1 MDRRLKSYC
10 ILFVLILFTAVILSG
25 CLSGRTSLEVP
36 DANETQVEETNVQLR
51 MLTTM
56 DGSFASSGIGNEDGY
71 YSLQFNDDGSANI
84 LYTDRSSRQTVYLS
98 NQISSSHDNAT
109 DTSGIE
115 DGATYLMADENSL
128 YFVQSFVGRNMEPTD
143 KIWRLDPNGENR
155 KILMELE
162 PNQRLPQAVA
172 SDGAYL

>member
-36 DANETQVEETNVQLR
+36 DANETLAEETNVQLR

-71 YSLQFNDDGSANI
+71 
-84 LYTDRSSRQTVYLS
+84 
-98 NQISSSHDNAT
+98 
-109 DTSGIE
+109 
-115 DGATYLMADENSL
+115 
-128 YFVQSFVGRNMEPTD
+128 
-143 KIWRLDPNGENR
+143 
-155 KILMELE
+155 
-162 PNQRLPQAVA
+162 
-172 SDGAYL
+172 

>member
-56 DGSFASSGIGNEDGY
+56 DGSFASAESAMRMDTTAYNSMTTVLRIFYTRIVLHGKRCICLTKY
-71 YSLQFNDDGSANI
+71 LLLMIMLQI
-84 LYTDRSSRQTVYLS
+84 
-98 NQISSSHDNAT
+98 
-109 DTSGIE
+109 
-115 DGATYLMADENSL
+115 
-128 YFVQSFVGRNMEPTD
+128 
-143 KIWRLDPNGENR
+143 
-155 KILMELE
+155 
-162 PNQRLPQAVA
+162 QAGLRMVRPI
-172 SDGAYL
+172 